1 MAKQILILR
10 TSSSGY
16 SVWRDDD
23 MSVHARFSTIRRAR
37 SYLRKVA
44 DQQDG
49 EFKDD
54 QLHLEDDLFQ
64 IVEVD
69 LEEVPLDPRESL
81 LEGYE
86 DEDLEED
93 EDELEEEEA

>member
-37 SYLRKVA
+37 SYLKKLA
-44 DQQDG
+44 AKHDG

-54 QLHLEDDLFQ
+54 QFHMEDEFLQ

-86 DEDLEED
+86 SED
-93 EDELEEEEA
+93 EDEPEEEEA